1 MNNDVINGNV
11 PEYIETNLQKTNIMF
26 RIPTKKDV
34 EQRPIRRIIVENAY
48 RRILSDLQGNNY
60 VRNEFLGENVYIIFR
75 ESYLKASNNAVRNW
89 QTTYAVLKIY
99 DVIRYAS
106 TDEINCISKDIKK
119 GSQRKNKYVEL
130 IKLKYSFKNEN
141 KTYLNFD
148 VEVVIG
154 KKSNGMHVQYS
165 LEYIKNG

>member
-119 GSQRKNKYVEL
+119 GSQRKNKL
-130 IKLKYSFKNEN
+130 NLNIHLKT
-141 KTYLNFD
+141 KT
-148 VEVVIG
+148 
-154 KKSNGMHVQYS
+154 KPT
-165 LEYIKNG
+165 

>member
-1 MNNDVINGNV
+1 MNKDVIKSNV

-60 VRNEFLGENVYIIFR
+60 IRNEFLGENVYILFR

-89 QTTYAVLKIY
+89 QTTYAILKIY

-106 TDEINCISKDIKK
+106 TDETNFKSKDIKK

-130 IKLKYSFKNEN
+130 IKLKYSFKNES